1 MESLCD
7 ELYYGKISGIEIQ
20 PDRTKEY
27 LTASQE
33 ASDAL
38 NALRATLS
46 QEQRVLLEQ
55 ATSKLSAENTILMKQ
70 MYSKGI
76 YFGTRLMSETYTDAL
91 HDQYDRS
98 RRQKEEK
105 QDEVDKWI
113 PL

>member
-1 MESLCD
+1 M
-7 ELYYGKISGIEIQ
+7 
-20 PDRTKEY
+20 
-27 LTASQE
+27 
-33 ASDAL
+33 
-38 NALRATLS
+38 
-46 QEQRVLLEQ
+46 LLEQ

-105 QDEVDKWI
+105 QDG
-113 PL
+113 

>member
-46 QEQRVLLEQ
+46 QEPAGAAGTGHKQAVGGEYDPHEADVLERD
-55 ATSKLSAENTILMKQ
+55 ILRHPADV
-70 MYSKGI
+70 G
-76 YFGTRLMSETYTDAL
+76 DL
-91 HDQYDRS
+91 HGC
-98 RRQKEEK
+98 
-105 QDEVDKWI
+105 
-113 PL
+113 PA

>member
-38 NALRATLS
+38 NALRVTLS
-46 QEQRVLLEQ
+46 QEQRTLLEQ
-55 ATSKLSAENTILMKQ
+55 ATSKLSAEHVVLLKQ
-70 MYSKGI
+70 MYAKGI
-76 YFGTRLMSETYTDAL
+76 YFGTRLLSEAYTDAL

-98 RRQKEEK
+98 RRQKGE
-105 QDEVDKWI
+105 DHHGGRHDG
-113 PL
+113 

>member
-38 NALRATLS
+38 NALRVTLS
-46 QEQRVLLEQ
+46 QEPAGAAGPGHKQAVGGEYDPHEADVLERD
-55 ATSKLSAENTILMKQ
+55 ILRHPADV
-70 MYSKGI
+70 G
-76 YFGTRLMSETYTDAL
+76 DL
-91 HDQYDRS
+91 HGC
-98 RRQKEEK
+98 
-105 QDEVDKWI
+105 
-113 PL
+113 PA